1 MFSRLILLV
10 FSVSLLFSCT
20 SKVIIL
26 KGTDKELYD
35 TIIAEIN
42 KERKYLILGGTDYG
56 KLEHLM
62 TTLQIRYP
70 YSEYTREAYVL
81 HGDIAYKQK
90 RYQLAVQQYNE
101 FIKNQ
106 TNHPKI
112 NYARFMIF
120 LSHSKLI
127 RNKDL
132 DLGPSLKI
140 IELYN
145 SLSQPYLDSEF
156 MERTDKIYNTARKF
170 ILKRTIYI
178 SKFYIEK
185 GEFGSACSRIDNAS
199 VFIPDLVENSYEAQ
213 YLKILCLAKDKSND
227 VSIEDLRNSYKSK
240 FPNSPFLDDLD
251 EI

>member
-10 FSVSLLFSCT
+10 FSISLLFACT
-20 SKVIIL
+20 SKVVIL

-62 TTLQIRYP
+62 TTLQVRYP

-90 RYQLAVQQYNE
+90 RYQLAIQQYSE
-101 FIKNQ
+101 FIKSQ
-106 TNHPKI
+106 TNHPRI
-112 NYARFMIF
+112 NYSRFMIF
-120 LSHSKLI
+120 LSYSKLI

-132 DLGPSLKI
+132 DLGPSLKVV
-140 IELYN
+140 ELYN
-145 SLSQPYLDSEF
+145 SAPQSYLDDQY
-156 MERTDKIYNTARKF
+156 MEQTDKIYQMARKF
-170 ILKRTIYI
+170 ILKRAIYI

-185 GEFGSACSRIDNAS
+185 GEFGSACSRINNAS
-199 VFIPDLVENSYEAQ
+199 TIIPDLVENSYEAQ
-213 YLKILCLAKDKSND
+213 YLKVVCLAKDKSNN
-227 VSIEDLRNSYKSK
+227 VAIEDLRSSYKSK